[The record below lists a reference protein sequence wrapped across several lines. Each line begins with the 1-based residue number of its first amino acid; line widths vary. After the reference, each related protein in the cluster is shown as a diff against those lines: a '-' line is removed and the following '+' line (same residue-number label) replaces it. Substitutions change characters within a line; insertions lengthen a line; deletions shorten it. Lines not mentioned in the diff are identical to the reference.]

1 MRHLTIA
8 LSTLLV
14 MILAGS
20 ACSTQQRV
28 RTEAALAQALISDE
42 QSQQIGQQVH
52 AELDASGVR
61 YTRDSTVQGYVS
73 DISARIFSL
82 AKRDRG
88 GTDYHVHVIEDP
100 KAVNAFATPG
110 GHIYVYTGLLIK
122 ADNEAEVA
130 GVLAHEAGHVVGR
143 HVERAMVNAYGLQ
156 ALASLALGNNPS
168 LTKQLAA
175 SIAATGVMRAHGRSE
190 ETEADEYGARYASRA
205 GYDPHAMITF
215 FQKLAAGE
223 SRSPGVLAWLRTH
236 PMAGDRIDHLK
247 RYIRDN
253 GLTGSILNEAEHQQ
267 IKMRLMPAPRGA

>member
-1 MRHLTIA
+1 MRHLSIA
-8 LSTLLV
+8 FSTLLLV
-14 MILAGS
+14 ILAGS

-28 RTEAALAQALISDE
+28 RTETALAQALISDE
-42 QSQQIGQQVH
+42 QSQQIGEQVH
-52 AELDASGVR
+52 AELDANGVR
-61 YTRDSTVQGYVS
+61 YTSDGTVQGYVS

-110 GHIYVYTGLLIK
+110 GHIYVYTGLLLK

-130 GVLAHEAGHVVGR
+130 GVLAHEAGHIVGR

-168 LTKQLAA
+168 LTQELAA
-175 SIAATGVMRAHGRSE
+175 SIAATGVMRAHGRGE

-215 FQKLAAGE
+215 FEKLAAGE
-223 SRSPGVLAWLRTH
+223 SRSPGLLAWLRTH
-236 PMAGDRIDHLK
+236 PMAQDRIDHLK

-253 GLTGSILNEAEHQQ
+253 GLTGATRNEARHQE
-267 IKMRLMPAPRGA
+267 IKKRLTRAPRGA